1 MSPNDETLRRMSP
14 EDLTD
19 VGESWAELR
28 AHRVDLID
36 RLVDSYGAV
45 VPAEA
50 AEQRARWLVDAVA
63 ELIDL
68 LGTPSR
74 LADRARQLAQTS
86 PAPGS
91 APTFLLDG
99 NAWMSAAADACPT
112 WTRCSE
118 HAWRQAWLLL
128 SDVLANESLSPF
140 TSSEQ
145 R

>member
-1 MSPNDETLRRMSP
+1 MCP
-14 EDLTD
+14 EDLAD
-19 VGESWAELR
+19 VGESWAALR
-28 AHRVDLID
+28 AHRGDLID
-36 RLVDSYGAV
+36 RLAVSYGAV
-45 VPAEA
+45 MPPEA
-50 AEQRARWLVDAVA
+50 AEQRARWLVGAIA

-68 LGTPSR
+68 LTTPSR
-74 LADRARQLAQTS
+74 LADRARELAETS

-99 NAWMSAAADACPT
+99 NAWMSAAGDVCPT
-112 WTRCSE
+112 WTDCSE